1 MWAQEA
7 CSGTRDIALPFS
19 FQTWMNSER
28 KGPSVLFGT
37 TSCSLS
43 KAHRAPPGVLRSHT
57 SMRLSLFPPRAHSP
71 ASSSFSLY
79 IHSVNIPFTLLKQSI
94 GIIIYLPGLPW
105 LTGKGYACQCKRRG
119 FNPWV
124 RKIPWSRKWQS
135 TPIILPGKNLSWE
148 IPLTEET
155 GGL

>member
-1 MWAQEA
+1 
-7 CSGTRDIALPFS
+7 
-19 FQTWMNSER
+19 MNSER
-28 KGPSVLFGT
+28 KGPSVLLGA

-79 IHSVNIPFTLLKQSI
+79 IHSVNIPFTVLKPSI

-105 LTGKGYACQCKRRG
+105 LTGKGSACQCKRRG

-124 RKIPWSRKWQS
+124 RKIPWSGKWQS
-135 TPIILPGKNLSWE
+135 TPIFLPGKNLSWE

>member
-1 MWAQEA
+1 
-7 CSGTRDIALPFS
+7 
-19 FQTWMNSER
+19 MNSER
-28 KGPSVLFGT
+28 KGPSVLLGA

-79 IHSVNIPFTLLKQSI
+79 IHSVNIPFTVLKPSI

-105 LTGKGYACQCKRRG
+105 KPG
-119 FNPWV
+119 FPGSLVKDMLANARDMGSIPGSGRSPGVGNGNPLQYSCLG
-124 RKIPWSRKWQS
+124 RIC
-135 TPIILPGKNLSWE
+135 PGKFH
-148 IPLTEET
+148 
-155 GGL
+155 